1 MENNNVVLVPTDFTN
16 VAECAINHA
25 CMLARQNNNEVMLLH
40 VLNKESKNDLKKNN
54 QTEESLATQLQSQ
67 CDYFGGKYGV
77 KVNYQIKEGSIF
89 TTIGE
94 VANELKATLVVM
106 GTHGVV
112 GMQKLTGAFAIKVIE
127 SSDVPVIVVKSKMP
141 ALEGYKK
148 MVVPIDF
155 SVETKQKTMQTLMMA
170 KMFDATVYL
179 YKQKGIDDIHQNKVD
194 LNAQFVK
201 RYLKEQGIPFM
212 EDQQAKATVDFDKD
226 FIQYA
231 KDVDANLIIILT
243 TKEKELIEFVLG
255 PVEQKVI
262 NNKEEIPV
270 MCIHPLQNLYKT
282 ERLASMINISF

>member
-1 MENNNVVLVPTDFTN
+1 MENNTNIVLVPTDFTN

-25 CMLARQNNNEVMLLH
+25 CMLAKQNKNEVTLLH
-40 VLNKESKNDLKKNN
+40 ILTKNN
-54 QTEESLATQLQSQ
+54 KAEDSLVNQLQSQ
-67 CDYFGGKYGV
+67 CDYFSGKYGI
-77 KVNYQIKEGSIF
+77 KVNKLFKEGSIF

-94 VANELKATLVVM
+94 VADELKASLVVM

-112 GMQKLTGAFAIKVIE
+112 GMQKLTGAWAIKVIE
-127 SSDVPVIVVKSKMP
+127 SSNVPVIVVKSKMP
-141 ALEGYKK
+141 QLEGYKK
-148 MVVPIDF
+148 IVLPVDF
-155 SVETKQKTMQTLMMA
+155 SVETKQKTMQTLNMA

-179 YKQKGIDDIHQNKVD
+179 YKQKGIDDIHQSKID
-194 LNAQFVK
+194 LNAQFIK
-201 RYLKEQGIPFM
+201 RYLKEQDIPHV
-212 EDQQAKATVDFDKD
+212 EEQQAKASVDFDKD

-231 KDVDANLIIILT
+231 KEVEANLIIILT

-282 ERLASMINISF
+282 ERLASMINLSF